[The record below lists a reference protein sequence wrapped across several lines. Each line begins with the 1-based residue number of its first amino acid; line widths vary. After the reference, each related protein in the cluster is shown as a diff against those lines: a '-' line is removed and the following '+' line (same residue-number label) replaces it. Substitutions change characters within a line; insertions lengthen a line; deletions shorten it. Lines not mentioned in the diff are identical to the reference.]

1 VGRGPAGHGIDAL
14 ATLRIRER
22 EEDHHAYF
30 EVGYEN
36 GFRVTS
42 SGLSEGTLR
51 ILALTLLPYLHR
63 VPRLLVLEEPET
75 AVHPRGLE
83 NVLQSLRSLYGAQV
97 WLASQSSQVL
107 AHTRPDQ
114 LLCFQLD
121 DEGRKAGSGRTSPRS
136 GRPWD
141 FVRRDRCGGS

>member
-1 VGRGPAGHGIDAL
+1 
-14 ATLRIRER
+14 LRIRER